1 MVNATAII
9 INLAVIGLLIL
20 SFVKSRAKTRQSLQ
34 LALRSF
40 MRTLPTVALV
50 IIVIGVLMGFV
61 SREVISS
68 FVGEQSGIG
77 GVLTIAVIGA
87 FLYVPS
93 LIAFPLAASFKN
105 SGASIEAVA
114 AFVTT
119 LTMLGFLTLPVEIKE
134 LGRKMAFLRNGFS
147 FVVAIVIALLIGV
160 LL

>member
-1 MVNATAII
+1 MNATAII
-9 INLAVIGLLIL
+9 IDIAVLGLLVL
-20 SFVKSRAKTRQSLQ
+20 SFVKSREKTKQSLQ
-34 LALRSF
+34 LAMRAF
-40 MRTLPTVALV
+40 MRTLPTVVLV

-61 SREVISS
+61 SRETISS

-77 GVLTIAVIGA
+77 GVLTIALIGA

-105 SGASIEAVA
+105 GGASTEAVA
-114 AFVTT
+114 AFITT

-134 LGRKMAFLRNGFS
+134 LGKKMALLRNGFS
-147 FVVAIVIALLIGV
+147 FIVAIAIALLMGV